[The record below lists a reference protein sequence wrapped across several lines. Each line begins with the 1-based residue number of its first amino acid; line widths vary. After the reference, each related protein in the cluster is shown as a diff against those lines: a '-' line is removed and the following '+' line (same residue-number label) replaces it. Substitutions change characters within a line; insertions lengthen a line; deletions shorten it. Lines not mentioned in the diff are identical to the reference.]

1 VSILGDGNLKLAN
14 SLAKDGLIDAS
25 KQMIFD
31 IKKDI
36 EKQQSESM
44 NSTLMKL
51 RVREQRRSISFIH
64 P

>member
-25 KQMIFD
+25 KQMISD